1 MDYFTEW
8 KKMAKFVTCTEIECV
23 IIDSMIKCTMNKQL
37 MSNAMF
43 FWLNWQ
49 SLKFFPLTFTC
60 T

>member
-43 FWLNWQ
+43 F
-49 SLKFFPLTFTC
+49 LT
-60 T
+60 